1 MTAAASYGISHT
13 DIEEFTGISHTDL
26 RKAGLEMTDKDWQD
40 FVTEYVEIIAQ
51 IVHKYCNVPTF
62 DPVQPEAL
70 IVELRDGRGCT
81 DDWDYPAQYLPQ
93 DYQFYLRELYYTGTI
108 GVTPYAAVKVEEDTA
123 GKTEIPV
130 WVTRTARSSV
140 AAGDYEVTTSKEL
153 TLVSFY
159 NNVPSRKDKSVRF
172 TYYTGYDPTSKQ
184 YADIKFQILRVFKN
198 LILSKKGIQAIVTVF
213 ATGTRDLTAMPTQY
227 SEAQILSHME
237 ESTLRKYKRLT
248 MCGPM
253 FD

>member
-1 MTAAASYGISHT
+1 MTAASYGISHT
-13 DIEEFTGISHTDL
+13 DIEEFTGIAFTDL
-26 RKAGLEMTDKDWQD
+26 RKAGAEMTDIDWQD
-40 FVTEYVEIIAQ
+40 FVTKYVEIIAQ
-51 IVHKYCNVPTF
+51 IVHKYCNVQTF
-62 DPVQPEAL
+62 DPTQPEAV
-70 IVELRDGRGCT
+70 IVEYRNGRGCT

-93 DYQFYLRELYYTGTI
+93 DYQFYLRELYFTGTI
-108 GVTPYAAVKVEEDTA
+108 SGTPYAPVKVEEDLA
-123 GKTEIPV
+123 GKTEIPS
-130 WVTRTARSSV
+130 WTTRTARSAVS
-140 AAGDYEVTTSKEL
+140 AGDYEVITKKEL

-159 NNVPSRKDKSVRF
+159 NDVPSAKDNSVRF
-172 TYYTGYDPTSKQ
+172 TYYTGYDPTSKP

-248 MCGPM
+248 MTGPM